1 MADCMKSVHS
11 YPERK
16 FLTATDVAE
25 ILNVSRST
33 AYRIIR
39 KLNDELNKAGK
50 ITVAGKSPP
59 NTSMK
64 IHTCDF
70 RSGISSRLSFRR
82 KEVKDIADL
91 QRRKNRAL
99 VLQVRI

>member
-1 MADCMKSVHS
+1 MRTAGKEDRMADNKPVSS
-11 YPERK
+11 FPQKK

-50 ITVAGKSPP
+50 ITVAGKISARYFYE
-59 NTSMK
+59 NTY
-64 IHTCDF
+64 
-70 RSGISSRLSFRR
+70 L
-82 KEVKDIADL
+82 
-91 QRRKNRAL
+91 
-99 VLQVRI
+99 